1 VSCPSP
7 DFTPVKDSELPNL
20 SPAYRVG
27 PVNPNETAE
36 VALLVRHD
44 PNNESL
50 DSVVEALSTR
60 SVSGRQY
67 LSRQE
72 FAQAHSADPAD
83 IDTIEQFASEYGL
96 SVAGSS
102 PSQRMV
108 RVTGTLAN
116 LSKAFNVPLAMYR
129 TGRTAYRAHLGP
141 VSVPNELADKV
152 EGVFGLDTRPQ
163 GTHHFQRPRGTRSA
177 YAPPGILY
185 TPVQV
190 ASLYGFPAG
199 LTGQGQC
206 IGIIEFGGGYRTSDL
221 DEYFQEIGID
231 PPSVVSVSVLGAV
244 NYPTTPM
251 ANNGDD
257 VEVMLDIEVAGGVAP
272 GAQIVVYFAP
282 IYTLGWLRAFK
293 TAIHDSYH
301 NPSVIS
307 VSWGGPESTWTR
319 QALRALNDDFKA
331 AAAMGVT
338 ICTPAGDNGYT
349 DGLPGS
355 TAHVDFPGS
364 SPYSLCCGGTSLRS
378 TDSTISSETV
388 WNDGPNPANPTS
400 ATGGGVSAFFAVPS
414 YQNSVDVPP
423 SVNPP
428 YNPGRGVP
436 DVAGVADPNTGYKI
450 RVDGVDLWTAAPP
463 IGGPVGGTS
472 AVAPLWAGL
481 IALINEQLG
490 NSVGFINPL
499 LYSQGAEGGG
509 LHDIT
514 SGNNGAYKA
523 GPGWD
528 PCTGLGSPDGTTL
541 AGLL

>member
-1 VSCPSP
+1 VSAE
-7 DFTPVKDSELPNL
+7 FTPVKDSELPGL
-20 SPAYRVG
+20 SPAHRVAL
-27 PVNPNETAE
+27 VNPNETAE
-36 VALLVRHD
+36 VAVLVRSD
-44 PNNESL
+44 PNNEPLS
-50 DSVVEALSTR
+50 SVVESLSAK
-60 SVSGRQY
+60 SVGGRQY
-67 LSRQE
+67 LSRHE
-72 FAQAHSADPAD
+72 FAEAHSADPAD
-83 IDTIEQFASEYGL
+83 LDEIEQFASEYSL

-108 RVTGTLAN
+108 RVVGTLAN
-116 LSKAFNVPLAMYR
+116 LSKAFNVQLGMYR
-129 TGRTAYRAHLGP
+129 TGQAAYRAYVGP
-141 VSVPNELADKV
+141 VSVPAELADKV

-163 GTHHFQRPRGTRSA
+163 GTHHFQRPRGARSA

-206 IGIIEFGGGYRTSDL
+206 IGIIEFGGGYRTDDL
-221 DEYFQEIGID
+221 EEYFQEIGID
-231 PPSVVSVSVLGAV
+231 PPSVVSVSVLRAV
-244 NYPTTPM
+244 NNPTTVM

-272 GAQIVVYFAP
+272 GARIVVYFAP
-282 IYTLGWLRAFK
+282 IYNLGWIRAFK

-307 VSWGGPESTWTR
+307 VSWGGPESTWPR
-319 QALRALNDDFKA
+319 QVLRALNEDFKA

-338 ICTPAGDNGYT
+338 ICAPAGDNGYT
-349 DGLPGS
+349 DGVRGS

-364 SPYSLCCGGTSLRS
+364 SPYVLCCGGTSLIS
-378 TDSTISSETV
+378 TDDSTISSETV

-400 ATGGGVSAFFAVPS
+400 ATGGGVSAFFPVPS
-414 YQNSVDVPP
+414 YQSSVDVPP

-428 YNPGRGVP
+428 YNAGRGVP

-450 RVDGVDLWTAAPP
+450 RVDGIDLWTVPPP

-490 NSVGFINPL
+490 KPVGFINPL
-499 LYSQGAEGGG
+499 LYSQAAEGGG
-509 LHDIT
+509 LNDIT

-528 PCTGLGSPDGTTL
+528 ACTGLGSPDGTTL
-541 AGLL
+541 VGLL

>member
-1 VSCPSP
+1 MPNP

-20 SPAYRVG
+20 SAACRVSA
-27 PVNPNETAE
+27 VNANETAE
-36 VALLVRHD
+36 VVVLVRTD
-44 PNNESL
+44 PKNESL
-50 DSVVEALSTR
+50 HSLVESLGTQ

-67 LSRQE
+67 LSRHE
-72 FAQAHSADPAD
+72 FAQAQSADPAD
-83 IDTIEQFASEYGL
+83 LDAIEEFASEYGL
-96 SVAGSS
+96 SVSGSS

-116 LSKAFNVPLAMYR
+116 LGKAFNVQFGMYR
-129 TGRTAYRAHLGP
+129 TGRAVFRAHLGP
-141 VSVPNELADKV
+141 VSVPKDLADKV

-163 GTHHFQRPRGTRSA
+163 GTHHFQRPRGVRSA
-177 YAPPGILY
+177 SAPPGVLY
-185 TPVQV
+185 TPLEV
-190 ASLYGFPAG
+190 ASLYNFPAG
-199 LTGQGQC
+199 VTGQGQC
-206 IGIIEFGGGYRTSDL
+206 IGIIEFGGGYQTSDL
-221 DEYFQEIGID
+221 DAYFQELGID
-231 PPSVVSVSVLGAV
+231 SPSVVSVSVLGAT
-244 NYPTTPM
+244 NHPTTPLG
-251 ANNGDD
+251 NGGDD

-282 IYTLGWLRAFK
+282 IYTLGWIRAFK
-293 TAIHDSYH
+293 TAIHDSFH

-307 VSWGGPESTWTR
+307 VSWGGAESTWTR
-319 QALRALNDDFKA
+319 QALRALNEEFKA

-338 ICTPAGDNGYT
+338 ICAPAGDNGYT

-364 SPYSLCCGGTSLRS
+364 SPYVLCCGGTSLRS
-378 TDSTISSETV
+378 TDDTISSEAV

-400 ATGGGVSAFFAVPS
+400 ATGGGVSAFFPVPS
-414 YQNSVDVPP
+414 YQSGANVPP

-428 YNPGRGVP
+428 YNTGRGAP

-450 RVDGVDLWTAAPP
+450 RVDGVDLWTAPP
-463 IGGPVGGTS
+463 PVGGPVGGTS

-490 NSVGFINPL
+490 KSVGFINPL
-499 LYSQGAEGGG
+499 LYSQVAEGGG
-509 LHDIT
+509 LRDIT

-523 GPGWD
+523 GTGWD